1 MSRTWIYVLIAA
13 GVVAAIAIGLI
24 GNHGRD
30 SSRRAARAESS
41 FCSDLSAYRS
51 SIASL
56 IALNPTSAS
65 KSDYEDA
72 VNEIESDWDALQSS
86 TADVAS
92 ATRSEL
98 EDAWNTFQSSVQDVP
113 SDASAG
119 EALSDI
125 RSAADTLRASA
136 RSALSGPDCSS

>member
-13 GVVAAIAIGLI
+13 GVAAAIAIGLI

-30 SSRRAARAESS
+30 SSRSAARAESS
-41 FCSDLSAYRS
+41 FCSDLSAYHS

-65 KSDYEDA
+65 QSDYEDA
-72 VNEIESDWDALQSS
+72 LNEVESDWDAVRSS
-86 TADVAS
+86 AADVAS

-98 EDAWNTFQSSVQDVP
+98 EDAWNTFESSVQDVP
-113 SDASAG
+113 SDASVG

-125 RSAADTLRASA
+125 RSAADTLEASA
-136 RSALSGPDCSS
+136 QSAVSGPDCSS

>member
-1 MSRTWIYVLIAA
+1 MSRTWIYVLVAA

-24 GNHGRD
+24 GNQGRD
-30 SSRRAARAESS
+30 ARAESS

-72 VNEIESDWDALQSS
+72 VNEIESDWDAVQSS
-86 TADVAS
+86 AADVAS